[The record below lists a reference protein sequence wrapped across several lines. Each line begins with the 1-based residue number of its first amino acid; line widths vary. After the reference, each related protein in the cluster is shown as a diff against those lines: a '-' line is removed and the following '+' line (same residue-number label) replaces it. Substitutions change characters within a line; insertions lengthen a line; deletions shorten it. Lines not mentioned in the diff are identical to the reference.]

1 MSEVSLFYALT
12 HIFISLIGGVL
23 LFAIWYNIRKRFIHL
38 LEENESEKRIDKGLL
53 FLSLALFVWAIQA
66 VGYISITAI
75 HFLEPLVIQPY
86 STSFLS

>member
-53 FLSLALFVWAIQA
+53 FLSLALFVWAI
-66 VGYISITAI
+66 
-75 HFLEPLVIQPY
+75 
-86 STSFLS
+86 